1 MKEARSELKN
11 EHIKVLLVEDD
22 PDWIKAM
29 TAFLNHEDDILVVG
43 AAMQSTEAIRLAQ
56 TLEFDVVLM
65 DIQLTAGGME
75 GIYTAVEM
83 HDIHPAKI
91 IMLTSVN
98 DEHVITQAF
107 TAGAVNYIDKTR
119 FKESPQEIRS
129 AYLHPSAM
137 EALLKE
143 FSRLK
148 REEQLKELTAAER
161 EVFELIEEGY
171 TQPQMEQKLF
181 KAESTLK
188 NQVNKILK
196 KLGVKSSKEAVERV
210 RRKGLQQGKEKDK
223 S

>member
-1 MKEARSELKN
+1 MSKS

-29 TAFLNHEDDILVVG
+29 TAFLNHEEDMLVVG
-43 AAMQSTEAIRLAQ
+43 AAMQSAEAIRLAK

-83 HDIHPAKI
+83 HEIHPAKI

-98 DEHVITQAF
+98 DEIVITKAF

-119 FKESPQEIRS
+119 FKEIPQAIRS
-129 AYLHPSAM
+129 AYHHPSAM
-137 EALLKE
+137 EVLLKE
-143 FSRLK
+143 FARLK

-196 KLGVKSSKEAVERV
+196 KLGVRSSKEAVEKV
-210 RRKGLQQGKEKDK
+210 RRNGLQQDKDK
-223 S
+223 L